1 MRHFLRDGCGSIPTG
16 VNAPL
21 VSLQPGEL
29 HPPLHDVTDR
39 LSGKRF
45 NRFGFADPPEEG
57 AGLYAGSGERA

>member
-1 MRHFLRDGCGSIPTG
+1 MRP
-16 VNAPL
+16 V

-39 LSGKRF
+39 LPGKRF
-45 NRFGFADPPEEG
+45 NRFGFADPPKEG